1 MAHKYLDDIGV
12 TKDKNLWWFDDNQ
25 YPDDNRIKKWEKE
38 REIYGFDD
46 RETWDLQTT
55 FYLWLYERLMKY
67 VDSASSVVNLS
78 YHTFEYQGE
87 KYTQIELI
95 NIILEKLRF
104 FFSPE
109 FEDFN
114 EDHINQAREIGYLW
128 AIVLPAM
135 WW

>member
-12 TKDKNLWWFDDNQ
+12 TKNQEHWWFDDNQ
-25 YPDDNRIKKWEKE
+25 YPDDKRLKKWEKE

-46 RETWDLQTT
+46 RETWDLQHA

-67 VDSASSVVNLS
+67 VESASPIVNLE
-78 YHTFEYQGE
+78 YHKFEFKGKE
-87 KYTQIELI
+87 YTQIEMI
-95 NIILEKLRF
+95 DMMLERLRF
-104 FFSPE
+104 VFSSSYVDFEPE
-109 FEDFN
+109 SIEK
-114 EDHINQAREIGYLW
+114 AREIGEIW

>member
-12 TKDKNLWWFDDNQ
+12 TKDKNLWWFDDDQ
-25 YPDDNRIKKWEKE
+25 YPNDARIERWKKE
-38 REIYGFDD
+38 REVYGFDN

-55 FYLWLYERLMKY
+55 FYLWLYERLMSY
-67 VDSASSVVNLS
+67 VDFASSVVNLS
-78 YHTFEYQGE
+78 YHTFEYHGQ

-95 NIILEKLRF
+95 NMMLEKLRF

-114 EDHINQAREIGYLW
+114 EEHIENARDIAYIW
-128 AIVLPAM
+128 AIVLPSM